1 MTQLFLIFN
10 HHLTTLQE
18 ADAKINLGVRQII
31 APSETI
37 QRLWSQIPPE
47 QTKLSDYLQPVR
59 DWLINQSS
67 PGDYVLIQGDFGAV
81 YIMIQIAFQ
90 LNLIPIYSTTR
101 REAVEDHL
109 PDGTVRLTH
118 QFKHVTFRTYEK

>member
-1 MTQLFLIFN
+1 MPQLFLIFN
-10 HHLTTLQE
+10 HQLTALQE
-18 ADAKINLGVRQII
+18 TDAKTNLGVRQII
-31 APSETI
+31 APSATI
-37 QRLWSQIPPE
+37 HRLWSQIPPE
-47 QTKLSDYLQPVR
+47 LTKLSDYLQPVR
-59 DWLINQSS
+59 DWLTNQSS

-81 YIMIQIAFQ
+81 HVMVQTAFQ

-118 QFKHVTFRTYEK
+118 QFKHVTFRKYEK